1 MTRVVPH
8 FSAANVP
15 QDTNFSYLLVV
26 LISFLAFRGLYFL
39 GKATFTLPPGLS
51 SKKEWLYLNTLI
63 SFIHA
68 CISSVWSIFCFYHK
82 PSMLTDLM
90 RSDQLRSEWSLPSTC
105 LLAFLIGYTAHDT
118 WDIVVND
125 FKGSPGLVV
134 HHIVIIS
141 VTIFVLHTKQYLS
154 IATCLCFVEINS
166 VFLHLRRLMR
176 FHGWNSSHLAYK
188 LNCGV
193 LFITFIALRF
203 IFLLCLSAYFIF
215 KRQKMPLSHFL
226 IGTFGFAALIIINL
240 ILFPRLWRSEF
251 VIKKSQSN
259 GHMNGFVAEKVN

>member
-1 MTRVVPH
+1 M
-8 FSAANVP
+8 
-15 QDTNFSYLLVV
+15 L
-26 LISFLAFRGLYFL
+26 SFPLF
-39 GKATFTLPPGLS
+39 
-51 SKKEWLYLNTLI
+51 
-63 SFIHA
+63 
-68 CISSVWSIFCFYHK
+68 
-82 PSMLTDLM
+82 
-90 RSDQLRSEWSLPSTC
+90 Q
-105 LLAFLIGYTAHDT
+105 
-118 WDIVVND
+118 
-125 FKGSPGLVV
+125 
-134 HHIVIIS
+134 IIS
-141 VTIFVLHTKQYLS
+141 VTIFVLHTKQYLA

-193 LFITFIALRF
+193 LFITFISLRF

>member
-1 MTRVVPH
+1 MTDFLCFTFLPFLNHEARGH
-8 FSAANVP
+8 FHGNRMK
-15 QDTNFSYLLVV
+15 
-26 LISFLAFRGLYFL
+26 FRGSWPLMTAQNCVFNR
-39 GKATFTLPPGLS
+39 KVDITRTVFSFPP
-51 SKKEWLYLNTLI
+51 
-63 SFIHA
+63 F
-68 CISSVWSIFCFYHK
+68 
-82 PSMLTDLM
+82 
-90 RSDQLRSEWSLPSTC
+90 Q
-105 LLAFLIGYTAHDT
+105 
-118 WDIVVND
+118 
-125 FKGSPGLVV
+125 
-134 HHIVIIS
+134 IIS
-141 VTIFVLHTKQYLS
+141 VTIFVLHTKQYLA

-203 IFLLCLSAYFIF
+203 IFLLCLSAYFISR
-215 KRQKMPLSHFL
+215 RQKMPLSHFL
-226 IGTFGFAALIIINL
+226 LGTFGFGALIIINL

>member
-1 MTRVVPH
+1 MQKGKPGKHTAPH
-8 FSAANVP
+8 FLCF
-15 QDTNFSYLLVV
+15 T
-26 LISFLAFRGLYFL
+26 FLPFLKHVARGHFHGNRMKFRGSRPAMTALNCVFNR
-39 GKATFTLPPGLS
+39 KVDITRTVLS
-51 SKKEWLYLNTLI
+51 FPL
-63 SFIHA
+63 F
-68 CISSVWSIFCFYHK
+68 
-82 PSMLTDLM
+82 
-90 RSDQLRSEWSLPSTC
+90 Q
-105 LLAFLIGYTAHDT
+105 
-118 WDIVVND
+118 
-125 FKGSPGLVV
+125 
-134 HHIVIIS
+134 IIS
-141 VTIFVLHTKQYLS
+141 VTIFVLHTKQYLA

-188 LNCGV
+188 LNRGV

-226 IGTFGFAALIIINL
+226 IGTFGFTALIIINL
-240 ILFPRLWRSEF
+240 ILFPLLWRSEF